1 MTDEIKTLVPAMD
14 EIENRA
20 ITVKQFVKD
29 GAVDET
35 KVAIRTSGGQ
45 WLTKFVQDLADDS
58 GVKPLIIE
66 GYAHDFYGVVK
77 GGAFHWAFYDK
88 AALESATV
96 RAKNVTPDASEFEDE
111 DEDDEESDENEDE
124 SDDDTEFEQ
133 EDEEEE
139 EEDKGALYDV
149 AFRDQNGKEISGG
162 EYFSGTDRE
171 CIISDVQEFIHE
183 HLDNNDLGFTI
194 VFAKKGL

>member
-29 GAVDET
+29 GVVDET

-96 RAKNVTPDASEFEDE
+96 RAKNVTPDASEFED
-111 DEDDEESDENEDE
+111 DEESDESDE
-124 SDDDTEFEQ
+124 ESDDTEFEQ

-139 EEDKGALYDV
+139 EEDKGVLYDV
-149 AFRDQNGKEISGG
+149 EFRDQNGKVISGG
-162 EYFSGTDRE
+162 EYFSGTDRDS
-171 CIISDVQEFIHE
+171 IVSDVQDFIHE

-194 VFAKKGL
+194 IFAKKGL